1 MAFGRVRALIKYCLD
16 TDHWIYW
23 LNGDQAIDDKI
34 DALGDEQI
42 YIAPPSVA
50 ELYYGAYHS
59 ARVKENLFM
68 LNEIFDNFI
77 VLELGPGDLVRFG
90 RIKADL
96 ARRGRPVG
104 DFDLLIAC
112 MALERDLIVVTHNRA
127 HFKPIEGLQVED
139 WRS

>member
-1 MAFGRVRALIKYCLD
+1 LIKYCLD

-23 LNGDQAIDDKI
+23 LNGDQAIDNMI
-34 DALGDEQI
+34 VALGDQQVF
-42 YIAPPSVA
+42 IAPPSVA

-59 ARVKENLFM
+59 ARVEENLLM
-68 LNEIFDNFI
+68 LRQIFENFI
-77 VLELGPGDLVRFG
+77 LLELAPDDLVRFG

-104 DFDLLIAC
+104 DFDLLIAS
-112 MALERDLIVVTHNRA
+112 MALERNLVVVTHNRA